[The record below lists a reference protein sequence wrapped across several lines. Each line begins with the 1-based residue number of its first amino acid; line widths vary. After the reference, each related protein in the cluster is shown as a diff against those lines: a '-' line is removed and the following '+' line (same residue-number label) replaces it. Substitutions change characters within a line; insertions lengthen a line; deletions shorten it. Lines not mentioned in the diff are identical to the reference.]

1 MVKMKIYGIITPI
14 VTPMKPNESINEKEL
29 RRQVE
34 RLIASGIHGLFPLGT
49 NGEGFC
55 LREMEKERIIEVVV
69 EQVKGRVPVFAGT
82 GCISTQDTIRLS
94 KMALKKGVDAL
105 SVITPYFAKASQEEL
120 YKHYMDVAFAV
131 PDMPIILY
139 NIPMRT
145 GNSLLPET
153 VVRLAENAPN
163 IVGVKDSSGDF
174 NNLLA
179 YYTQTRNLL
188 GKEFYVLSG
197 NDSLILSTLIAGGA
211 GGVAGCS
218 NVYPRVLSSIYELF
232 KQGKLDESR
241 AAQESIASFRECFK
255 YGNPNTIVKIAV
267 RLLGHDVGECRK
279 PFVDVSAEGMKKIKQ
294 VLAENKKRGM
304 D

>member
-1 MVKMKIYGIITPI
+1 MANMKIYGIITPI
-14 VTPMKPNESINEKEL
+14 VTPMKPDESIHEEEL
-29 RRQVE
+29 RRQIE
-34 RLIASGIHGLFPLGT
+34 RLIASGIHGIFPLGT

-55 LREMEKERIIEVVV
+55 LSEMEKERIIEIVV

-94 KMALKKGVDAL
+94 KMAFNKGVDAL
-105 SVITPYFAKASQEEL
+105 SVITPYFAKTSQEEL

-179 YYTQTRNLL
+179 YYTQTRNLTD
-188 GKEFYVLSG
+188 KEFYVLSG

-218 NVYPRVLSSIYELF
+218 NVYPGVLSSIYELF
-232 KQGKLDESR
+232 KQGKLSESR
-241 AAQESIASFRECFK
+241 VAQESIASFRECFK

-279 PFVDVSAEGMKKIKQ
+279 PFVYVSAEGMEKIKQ

>member
-1 MVKMKIYGIITPI
+1 M
-14 VTPMKPNESINEKEL
+14 
-29 RRQVE
+29 
-34 RLIASGIHGLFPLGT
+34 
-49 NGEGFC
+49 
-55 LREMEKERIIEVVV
+55 
-69 EQVKGRVPVFAGT
+69 FAGT

-279 PFVDVSAEGMKKIKQ
+279 PFVDVSAEGMNKIKQ

>member
-14 VTPMKPNESINEKEL
+14 ITPMKTDESLNEEEL

-34 RLIASGIHGLFPLGT
+34 RLIDSGIHGIFPLGT

-55 LREMEKERIIEVVV
+55 LREMEKERILEVVV

-94 KMALKKGVDAL
+94 KIALKKGVDAL

-131 PDMPIILY
+131 PDIPIILY

-145 GNSLLPET
+145 GNMLLPET
-153 VVRLAENAPN
+153 VARLAKDAPN

-174 NNLLA
+174 NNILA
-179 YYTQTRNLL
+179 YYNQTRNISD
-188 GKEFYVLSG
+188 KEFCVLSG
-197 NDSLILSTLIAGGA
+197 NDSLILPTLMAGGA

-218 NVYPRVLSSIYELF
+218 NVYPKVLASIYELF
-232 KQGKLDESR
+232 IQGKLDECR

-267 RLLGHDVGECRK
+267 RLLGYDVGECRK
-279 PFVDVSAEGMKKIKQ
+279 PFTGVSAEGMNKIKQ
-294 VLAENKKRGM
+294 VLEENKKRGM
-304 D
+304 S

>member
-1 MVKMKIYGIITPI
+1 MVNMKIYGIITPI
-14 VTPMKPNESINEKEL
+14 ITPMKPDESINDEEL

-34 RLIASGIHGLFPLGT
+34 RLIANGIHGIFPLGT

-55 LREMEKERIIEVVV
+55 LRDEEKDHILDLVI

-82 GCISTQDTIRLS
+82 GCITTQDTIRLS
-94 KMALKKGVDAL
+94 KMAIKKGVDAL
-105 SVITPYFAKASQEEL
+105 SIITPYFAKASQEEL

-131 PDMPIILY
+131 PDIPIILY

-153 VVRLAENAPN
+153 VAHLAQDAPN

-179 YYTQTRNLL
+179 YYKQTRNLTN
-188 GKEFYVLSG
+188 KEFYVLSG
-197 NDSLILSTLIAGGA
+197 NDSLILPTLMAGGA
-211 GGVAGCS
+211 GAVAGCS
-218 NVYPRVLSSIYELF
+218 NVYPKVLSSIYELF
-232 KQGKLDESR
+232 IQGKLDESR
-241 AAQESIASFRECFK
+241 AAQDSIASFRECFK

-267 RLLGHDVGECRK
+267 RLLGYDVGQCRK
-279 PFVDVSAEGMKKIKQ
+279 PFTGVSEEGMNKIKE

-304 D
+304 N

>member
-14 VTPMKPNESINEKEL
+14 ITPMKTDESLNEEEL

-34 RLIASGIHGLFPLGT
+34 RLIDSGIHGIFPLGT

-55 LREMEKERIIEVVV
+55 LREMEKERILEVVV

-82 GCISTQDTIRLS
+82 GCISTQNTIRLS
-94 KMALKKGVDAL
+94 KIALKKGVDAL

-131 PDMPIILY
+131 PDIPIILY

-145 GNSLLPET
+145 GNMLLPET
-153 VVRLAENAPN
+153 VARLAKDAPN

-174 NNLLA
+174 NNILA
-179 YYTQTRNLL
+179 YYNQTRNISD
-188 GKEFYVLSG
+188 KEFCVLSG
-197 NDSLILSTLIAGGA
+197 NDSLILPTLMAGGA

-218 NVYPRVLSSIYELF
+218 NVYPKVLASIYELF
-232 KQGKLDESR
+232 IQGKLDECR

-267 RLLGHDVGECRK
+267 RLLGYDVGECRK
-279 PFVDVSAEGMKKIKQ
+279 PFTGVSAEGMNKIKQ
-294 VLAENKKRGM
+294 VLEENKKRGM
-304 D
+304 S

>member
-14 VTPMKPNESINEKEL
+14 ITPMKTDESLNEEEL

-34 RLIASGIHGLFPLGT
+34 RLIDSGIHGIFPLGT

-55 LREMEKERIIEVVV
+55 LREMEKERILEVVV

-94 KMALKKGVDAL
+94 KIALKKGVDAL

-131 PDMPIILY
+131 PDIPIILY

-145 GNSLLPET
+145 GNMLLPET
-153 VVRLAENAPN
+153 VARLAKDAPN

-174 NNLLA
+174 NNILA
-179 YYTQTRNLL
+179 YYNQTRNISD
-188 GKEFYVLSG
+188 KEFCVLSG
-197 NDSLILSTLIAGGA
+197 NDSLILHTLMAGGA

-218 NVYPRVLSSIYELF
+218 NVYPKVLASIYELF
-232 KQGKLDESR
+232 IQGKLDECR

-267 RLLGHDVGECRK
+267 RLLGYDVGECRK
-279 PFVDVSAEGMKKIKQ
+279 PFTGVSAEGMNKIKQ
-294 VLAENKKRGM
+294 VLEENKKRGM
-304 D
+304 S

>member
-1 MVKMKIYGIITPI
+1 MVNMKIYGIITPI
-14 VTPMKPNESINEKEL
+14 VTPMKSDESINEEEL
-29 RRQVE
+29 QRQVE
-34 RLIASGIHGLFPLGT
+34 RLIASGIHGIFPLGT

-55 LREMEKERIIEVVV
+55 LKEMEKEQILEVIV

-94 KMALKKGVDAL
+94 KMAFKKGADAL

-131 PDMPIILY
+131 PDMPILLY

-188 GKEFYVLSG
+188 DKEFYVLSG
-197 NDSLILSTLIAGGA
+197 NDSLILPTLIAGGA

-218 NVYPRVLSSIYELF
+218 NVYPKVLSSIYELF

-241 AAQESIASFRECFK
+241 VAQESIVSFRECFK

-267 RLLGHDVGECRK
+267 RLLGYDVGECRK
-279 PFVDVSAEGMKKIKQ
+279 PFTYVSVEGINKIKE
-294 VLAENKKRGM
+294 VLAENAKRGM
-304 D
+304 N